1 MKAIVFG
8 ANGYLGSAIVDE
20 LRKSSFDVTTSSRS
34 SGETEFQTQD
44 GFEAIIAS
52 GK

>member
-20 LRKSSFDVTTSSRS
+20 LSKNNFDVTTSSRS
-34 SGETEFQTQD
+34 SGETDFQSQN
-44 GFEAIIAS
+44 GFDAIIA
-52 GK
+52 